1 MKILNENK
9 APSNAFL
16 IISFVFLFVNLFLAG
31 YSVSLWDDDES
42 AYAGFALRMIETGD
56 WVNPQYTWSDVHRK
70 TPFHFWTIAVSYLI
84 FGVNEFAVRFPSA
97 LAVLLTALSL
107 FLFAKPV
114 FGEVKSKWA
123 TVIFSSSL
131 LCVSMGKMSLT
142 DAWLMLFE
150 TVAVL
155 SIYNFINQPNWRWN
169 LLLWLSVSI
178 GILVKGPPI
187 IIVSGGV
194 WLGLFAFHPKRLN
207 LIKTHPWFFGI
218 LSLIPFLIW
227 AYCSYL
233 SDGGKLLKFLYD
245 WYVVKRIGGTV
256 FGQSG
261 PPGYH
266 LVVAIIS
273 FLPWIGFF
281 LRSFSKLNIKN
292 ENFIFLAF
300 WLLFAWIFFEIMPS
314 KLPSYAMGAHPAFAL
329 LLAQVILGSLEK
341 NETSW
346 SWILTSLF
354 WLVLPVSLL
363 MFSIFFDPDQLF
375 IALIVSVPLMLL
387 SIALL
392 FVKMDLKIF
401 FSFLYGSLTLLL
413 IWQFV
418 GTALENSSAKSNK
431 RIVEKMIELS
441 EEKKYHTKEIQA
453 ALVGFSPRQ
462 LKMSFPFYVERSFK
476 KMYEWRPEEA
486 ISALNS
492 KVPTI
497 ILIGEEALEPLS
509 KAMKDGILKAKYY
522 SKDIEW
528 LSLNDQLKNH
538 PFAIM
543 HNLEK

>member
-9 APSNAFL
+9 ATSNAFL

-31 YSVSLWDDDES
+31 YSISLWDDDES
-42 AYAGFALRMIETGD
+42 AYAGFALRMIESGD

-155 SIYNFINQPNWRWN
+155 SIYNFIHQPNWRWN

-194 WLGLFAFHPKRLN
+194 WLGLFAFHPKRFN

-218 LSLIPFLIW
+218 LSLVPFLVW

-245 WYVVKRIGGTV
+245 WYIVQRIGGTV

-266 LVVAIIS
+266 FVVAFIS

-281 LRSFSKLNIKN
+281 LRSFSKPNIKS
-292 ENFIFLAF
+292 ENFTFLVF
-300 WLLFAWIFFEIMPS
+300 WLLFAWIFFELMPS

-329 LLAQVILGSLEK
+329 LSAQIVVRVLEK
-341 NETSW
+341 NESSW
-346 SWILTSLF
+346 TWILTSVF
-354 WLVLPVSLL
+354 WLIVPVSLL
-363 MFSIFFDPDQLF
+363 VFSIIFLPDQLF
-375 IALIVSVPLMLL
+375 IALVVSIPLIFL
-387 SIALL
+387 SVVLY
-392 FVKMDLKIF
+392 FVKLEFKVF
-401 FSFLYGSLTLLL
+401 FSFLYGSLLLL
-413 IWQFV
+413 LVWQFV
-418 GTALENSSAKSNK
+418 GTALENSTAKSNK
-431 RIVEKMIELS
+431 KIIEKMIGLA
-441 EEKKYHTKEIQA
+441 EEKKYKTKEIQS
-453 ALVGFSPRQ
+453 ALVGFSPKQ

-476 KMYEWRPEEA
+476 KIYEWRPEEA

-492 KVPTI
+492 NVPTI
-497 ILIGEEALEPLS
+497 ILIGEEAIEPLN
-509 KAMKDGILKAKYY
+509 KALKDGSLKATYY
-522 SKDIEW
+522 SNQIEW

-543 HNLEK
+543 HNLKK

>member
-1 MKILNENK
+1 MKILSENK

-16 IISFVFLFVNLFLAG
+16 IISFVFLIVNLFLAG
-31 YSVSLWDDDES
+31 YSISLWDDDES

-70 TPFHFWTIAVSYLI
+70 TPFHFWTIAVSYLF

-97 LAVLLTALSL
+97 LAVFLTALSL
-107 FLFAKPV
+107 YFFAKPV
-114 FGEVKSKWA
+114 FGDVKSKWA

-150 TVAVL
+150 TLAVL
-155 SIYNFINQPNWRWN
+155 SLLNFINLPNWKWN
-169 LLLWLSVSI
+169 LLLWISVSI

-187 IIVSGGV
+187 IIVTGGV
-194 WLGLFAFHPKRLN
+194 WLVLFAFHPKRFN

-218 LSLIPFLIW
+218 LSLLPFLVW
-227 AYCSYL
+227 AYYSYL

-245 WYVVKRIGGTV
+245 WYIVQRIGGTV

-266 LVVAIIS
+266 FVVALIS

-281 LRSFSKLNIKN
+281 IKSFYKS
-292 ENFIFLAF
+292 NFKSDNFTFLVS
-300 WLLFAWIFFEIMPS
+300 WLLFAWIFFELMPS

-329 LLAQVILGSLEK
+329 LSAQVVLGSLEK
-341 NETSW
+341 NESRWT
-346 SWILTSLF
+346 WIITSLF
-354 WLVLPVSLL
+354 WMVIPISLIL
-363 MFSIFFDPDQLF
+363 FSSFFVQEH
-375 IALIVSVPLMLL
+375 IHVALIVSIPLILI
-387 SIALL
+387 SILL
-392 FVKMDLKIF
+392 FFVKLENKIF
-401 FSFLYGSLTLLL
+401 LSFLYGSLTLFLV
-413 IWQFV
+413 WQFL
-418 GTALENSSAKSNK
+418 GTALENSTAKSNK

-441 EEKKYHTKEIQA
+441 GEKKYNPKQIQA
-453 ALVGFSPRQ
+453 ALVGFSPKQ
-462 LKMSFPFYVERSFK
+462 LKMSFPFYVERAFK

-492 KVPTI
+492 EVPTI
-497 ILIGEEALEPLS
+497 ILIGEEALEPMD
-509 KAMKDGILKAKYY
+509 KALKEGRLNARYHYNK
-522 SKDIEW
+522 IEW

-543 HNLEK
+543 HNLKK